1 MNFKNKI
8 IYNLLDKIK
17 LEKEQIVYQG
27 GNSTVYEW
35 KDRESIYIVKRFSG
49 ANANINERF
58 EREQNSLLLLEHN
71 GIKNVPQLLYSD
83 PINKIL
89 ITNKLPGRKPEKMSL
104 DIFKQYYR
112 MTEILEF
119 NNLEIPEKLEIQ
131 KASDSLLEP
140 IELIKKMQI
149 EIEELKKLIT
159 NKGNS
164 FDRFY
169 TDIKQKI
176 DWKLISLTK
185 ETAKE
190 FDYSLKNKVFSFSD
204 LGPRNVLIDQKAIYF
219 FDFEHAGWDNP
230 IKGFI
235 DLLICPTNNTTDDDA
250 RQIIKFLLG
259 KRDSF
264 DTLHDILKWI
274 PILNIKWIIIFAKYN
289 AKLNKIKN
297 LEFESIRNIYHKGE
311 RLINIIEDT
320 IVSN

>member
-1 MNFKNKI
+1 MQTKGSKG
-8 IYNLLDKIK
+8 K
-17 LEKEQIVYQG
+17 
-27 GNSTVYEW
+27 
-35 KDRESIYIVKRFSG
+35 
-49 ANANINERF
+49 
-58 EREQNSLLLLEHN
+58 NSLLLLEHN

-119 NNLEIPEKLEIQ
+119 NNPEIPEKLEIQ